1 MKYIL
6 SAKNL
11 TKSYT
16 QTRGFFARQS
26 TTIRALD
33 DVSIDIRSGKT
44 IAVVGESGS
53 GKSTLAKA
61 LIKLIS
67 IDSGTIVFDGQDI
80 SVLEGDKLKKIRKKI
95 QMIFQDPY
103 ASLNPRMRIA
113 DILEEPLIINKFDDI
128 VRRKKIN
135 NIIQKVG
142 LNIKDLTKY
151 PHQFSGGQRQRIGI
165 ARALILEPKLVICD
179 EPVSA
184 LDVSVQAQILELLKS
199 LQKELNLTYLFI
211 THDLR
216 VVKHIADYVFIMQG
230 GKLMEQGKTDI
241 IFSKPKSQYTREL
254 LASIPGNFQRK
265 AKHGS

>member
-1 MKYIL
+1 MKYLL

-33 DVSIDIRSGKT
+33 DVSIDIQSGKT

-67 IDSGTIVFDGQDI
+67 IDVGTIFFDGQDI
-80 SVLEGDKLKKIRKKI
+80 SGLEGDKLKKIRKKI

-113 DILEEPLIINKFDDI
+113 DILEEPLLINKFDDI

-142 LNIKDLTKY
+142 LNIEDLTKY

-199 LQKELNLTYLFI
+199 LQKEFNLTYLFI

-216 VVKHIADYVFIMQG
+216 VVKHIADYVFVMQL

-241 IFSKPKSQYTREL
+241 IFNNPKSSYTKEL
-254 LASIPGNFQRK
+254 LASIPGNIQRK
-265 AKHGS
+265 AKYGS